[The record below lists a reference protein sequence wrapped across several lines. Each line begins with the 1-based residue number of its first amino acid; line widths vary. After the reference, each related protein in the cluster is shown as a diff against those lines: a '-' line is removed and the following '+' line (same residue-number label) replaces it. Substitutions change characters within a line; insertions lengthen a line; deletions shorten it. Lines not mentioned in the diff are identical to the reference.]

1 MFVLLAFQET
11 LSKRD
16 EERVLTESARR
27 GERTRCFSDALRVA
41 SLTQTGRPG
50 FRCGTQKSP
59 LPTGE
64 GVGRRGRSVHPWLCW
79 SRRPGVLTEGRCS
92 PIVSGLEEAVKTPH
106 CPPPTRPASEPR
118 GTISFSLADVAL
130 ESRTTQDEEP
140 GWSLPVKCHLL
151 PRPRVPGP
159 PGRLAVPSG
168 PREPRKLLAG
178 PFLLGV
184 AGSSPS
190 QRVRRPPG
198 PGAVWE
204 SGHGAGR
211 VAALEGDLA

>member
-1 MFVLLAFQET
+1 MGRR
-11 LSKRD
+11 SRHC
-16 EERVLTESARR
+16 RRR
-27 GERTRCFSDALRVA
+27 GAGA
-41 SLTQTGRPG
+41 
-50 FRCGTQKSP
+50 
-59 LPTGE
+59 

-198 PGAVWE
+198 PGAAWE